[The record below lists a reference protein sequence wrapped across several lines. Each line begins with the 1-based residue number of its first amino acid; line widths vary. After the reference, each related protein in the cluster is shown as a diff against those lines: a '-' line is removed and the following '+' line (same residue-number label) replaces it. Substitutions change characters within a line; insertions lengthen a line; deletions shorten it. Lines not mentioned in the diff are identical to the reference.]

1 MSYLEQIDWRQ
12 THGAVSEGH
21 TLIGGAAPDGDD
33 LFSRIKPAILETLDR
48 LEALPRDHPFW
59 RNTNKRPTIHKLSD
73 FSSRILH
80 QNPADEGALWY
91 SAALAVIYCDN
102 GFGSQSWRS
111 LHAIEKLQAR
121 WPIEAACLVAL
132 TTGVLTIDPLVVLLW
147 ELGLQAEG
155 HAAFLELYPSDSTIY
170 EWGALVVPL
179 LVKRPSEQWWNAV
192 REWKG

>member
-1 MSYLEQIDWRQ
+1 MRRFDWRQ
-12 THGAVSEGH
+12 TDAAVCEGH
-21 TLIGGAAPDGDD
+21 RLIGGAAPDRDD
-33 LFSRIKPAILETLDR
+33 LFSRIKPAILDTLNR
-48 LEALPRDHPFW
+48 LEALTRDHPFW
-59 RNTNKRPTIHKLSD
+59 RSTDKRPTIHKLSA

-102 GFGSQSWRS
+102 GFGTQSWRS
-111 LHAIEKLQAR
+111 LHDIGKLQAR

-179 LVKRPSEQWWNAV
+179 LAKRPSEQWWNAV
-192 REWKG
+192 REWRG